1 MIRANARGMRSIVAC
16 LLALLAVAPACK
28 KSAGEGGA
36 GPAKVKVQLNWVPEP
51 EFGGLYAARDGGA
64 YAKQGLEVEIA
75 SGAAGTPVIQI
86 VASGQADFGV
96 AGADDVLIARARGV
110 DVVAVFAT
118 FQHSPLGVMVHEAR
132 GLQKLED
139 LKSGT
144 LAIEPGLPF
153 GAWIKKK
160 YGFEG
165 VTIVPYDGGVA
176 KFLADAQ
183 YAQQC
188 YVTSEP
194 IAAKRKGKAPK
205 VFAAKDTG
213 FDPYTNVLIT
223 RGSNVKQ
230 KLPLVRAFLAATRD
244 GWRAYL
250 ADPKPANA
258 TMAKQNP
265 AMDGETFD
273 EAAKTQVPLVEGEL
287 PKGELGTM
295 TAARW
300 DQLAAQL
307 VELGT
312 IPKAPAATDCF
323 TNDGLR

>member
-1 MIRANARGMRSIVAC
+1 MRSLLPLIALVAV
-16 LLALLAVAPACK
+16 AAAPACK
-28 KSAGEGGA
+28 KPATEGGGG
-36 GPAKVKVQLNWVPEP
+36 GPTKVKVQLNWVPEP

-64 YAKQGLEVEIA
+64 YAKQGLEVEITG
-75 SGAAGTPVIQI
+75 GAAGTPVIQL

-96 AGADDVLIARARGV
+96 AGADDVVIARARGV

-118 FQHSPLGVMVHEAR
+118 FQHSPLGIMVHEER
-132 GLQKLED
+132 GLQSLDD

-153 GAWIKKK
+153 GQWIKKR
-160 YGFEG
+160 YGFAG

-176 KFLADAQ
+176 KFVADAQ

-194 IAAKRKGKAPK
+194 IAARRKGKAPK
-205 VFAAKDTG
+205 VFAAQATG

-223 RGSNVKQ
+223 RGANVKT
-230 KLPLVRAFLAATRD
+230 KLPLVRSFLAATAD

-258 TMAKQNP
+258 TMAKLNP
-265 AMDGETFD
+265 AMDGETFG
-273 EAAKTQVPLVEGEL
+273 EAAKTQLPLIEGEL

-312 IPKAPAATDCF
+312 IPKAPPAVDCF